1 MTHDRASDRRFPV
14 KLTVAQRKLLAELAP
29 NLAGRLRLDEP
40 YQRVVEFSLAEMQ
53 AILAKAGGL
62 EASGGRRNTL
72 RHLVQVTSG
81 AIDRAGDAQQVY
93 QFKVTLLDTHPPI
106 WRRFQVKDCTLD
118 DLHGHIQT
126 AMGWTN
132 SHLHDFKI
140 KGKSYGDPM
149 LLQENFDEYD
159 YGDSTE
165 TKLSDVLPKG
175 GRRFRFEY
183 QYDFGDSWQ
192 HEVLFEGLVPA
203 DPRGRYPLCLEG
215 ARACP
220 PEDVGGVWG
229 YQDFVEAM
237 ADRRHERHREL
248 REWFGR
254 RRFDPEAFDPAAAT
268 REMRRGLPDWRRLV

>member
-1 MTHDRASDRRFPV
+1 MTEKRDMTQRVAL
-14 KLTVAQRKLLAELAP
+14 KLTMAQRQLVAALAP
-29 NLAGRLRLDEP
+29 NLAERLRLNEP
-40 YQRVVEFSLAEMQ
+40 HQRIVELTLGELQALA
-53 AILAKAGGL
+53 AKTTGLTATGGT
-62 EASGGRRNTL
+62 RNTL
-72 RHLVQVTSG
+72 RHLLRETS
-81 AIDRAGDAQQVY
+81 RAVERVVNAERVY
-93 QFKVTLLDTHPPI
+93 QFKVTLLQSYPPI
-106 WRRFQVKDCTLD
+106 WRRFQVMDCTLD

-140 KGKSYGDPM
+140 KGKSYGHPELM
-149 LLQENFDEYD
+149 QENFDEFD
-159 YGDSTE
+159 YGDSTD

-192 HEVLFEGLVPA
+192 HEVMFEGMKPA
-203 DPRGRYPLCLEG
+203 APRGRYPLCVEG

-229 YQDFVEAM
+229 YEDFVAAM
-237 ADRRHERHREL
+237 TDKRHESHRDL

-254 RRFDPEAFDPAAAT
+254 RRFDPEKFDPAAAT
-268 REMRRGLPDWRRLV
+268 REMRRGLPDWRRFV